1 MQCYERQTPGGPHL
15 TLFSPSFSSP
25 WAQTL
30 GLVSN
35 IQAFPNLILSWSR
48 EVQEEVSRSLREH
61 GDQESSEG
69 PWHPLASVER
79 ENLLKLL
86 SSFRV

>member
-1 MQCYERQTPGGPHL
+1 MALLRKAEPQGP
-15 TLFSPSFSSP
+15 SPNSHQPSLRY
-25 WAQTL
+25 QTL

-35 IQAFPNLILSWSR
+35 IQAFPNPILSWGR
-48 EVQEEVSRSLREH
+48 EVQEEISGSLREH

-79 ENLLKLL
+79 EKLLKLL
-86 SSFRV
+86 GSFGV